1 MISSRPSKAIL
12 AVAMGLAVVFVAVVG
27 IGATPA
33 SALPVRKSHATM
45 VKDAIDTFILP
56 RIERLARAGAALSAA
71 VGEACAEKGDAAARK
86 KAEDAF
92 AETVRAWAGL
102 DFIRFGPVARE
113 HRLERIFF
121 WPDPRGFAFRQTS
134 ALLAARKAEL
144 LAPGALASQSV
155 AVQGLTALEIL
166 IYDKKTVL
174 GAGAGEAALYRCA
187 LAGAVAANLK
197 AVAGEIEAG
206 WQGRDGYRMKMLAPG
221 SDNPLYRDATETVR
235 EVAKAMAMGLDLAR
249 DRFIV
254 PELTAV
260 TAKPPRRVRL
270 AFESAH
276 LTGAYFESTVLA
288 LKELFDTMGLA
299 AYVPADKP
307 WMVEFVP
314 NAWKS
319 ILADAKRLDTLR
331 ATQRGSDAHL
341 HALRKMRFDL
351 SGLRQIIFKELAPN
365 ADIEMGINEL
375 DGD

>member
-1 MISSRPSKAIL
+1 MISLRPSNAIL
-12 AVAMGLAVVFVAVVG
+12 AAAMGLAWALALSG
-27 IGATPA
+27 IGTTPA
-33 SALPVRKSHATM
+33 SALPIRKSHATM
-45 VKDAIDTFILP
+45 VMDALDTFILP
-56 RIERLARAGAALSAA
+56 RIHRLARAGADLSSA
-71 VGEACAEKGDAAARK
+71 VGQVCAEKGDAAARK
-86 KAEDAF
+86 KAEEAF

-144 LAPGALASQSV
+144 LEPGALASQSV

-166 IYDKKTVL
+166 IFDDKTVL
-174 GAGAGEAALYRCA
+174 GTGTDEAALYRCA
-187 LAGAVAANLK
+187 LAGAIAANLK
-197 AVAGEIEAG
+197 AVAAEIEAG
-206 WQGRDGYRMKMLAPG
+206 WQGPDGYRMKMLAPG

-319 ILADAKRLDTLR
+319 ILADAKKLDALR
-331 ATQRGSDAHL
+331 ATKRGSDAHL